1 MALQSKDEF
10 LVHRQGSVGNLSP
23 NGYFKLSYEKL
34 KEEIQVPLAI
44 QETDIAIGTPGLM
57 YPGPS
62 LRYSASGQLDVDFPT
77 SLRFIDILTEDDPQP
92 LTYIDHQSGDFYLVS
107 IPENETITISS
118 AFWPGI
124 DGTEDLSVNS
134 QPKAQGTVYR
144 ATTGLYEGFGG
155 IANVE
160 VDLINHTSDIATGL
174 VINVNIYQ
182 GSMRWET
189 ISIVNGGVN
198 FVDNDVIEYKSTL
211 SGAAGAFFK
220 VLTDGNGAVVDLTP
234 VVSPDPDDLDGDY
247 YSETAG
253 FGFQMP
259 LEISGR
265 IDNAN
270 TRAKSGI
277 GQDLKVNLEVKDGK
291 IKSVSLSPYS
301 QHNNYRNGD
310 TLVVNNGIGVE
321 GDGLIEVI
329 VLTDNV
335 GYVFANNGDKVI
347 YKGATTLEPARWLLV
362 PVSGDSKAIVGI
374 SAEDLPRVT
383 DDVTGEYIFYNPGKA
398 LKLGND
404 AANKVATIAIRV
416 AHYEYNTIGNTAELN
431 AVNSYAGFI
440 LPAEKEKLST
450 VAFGA
455 TPGSVN
461 SVEADPAVD
470 LYNGQ
475 KYSVI
480 EVTNLSTSAGDE
492 VFLNIRKT
500 EIGKFGTVMMT
511 SNDDWKSLIVSKA
524 YIATQTNVP
533 LGALP
538 SADDLA
544 EYLMPRN
551 ISSLRKLY

>member
-10 LVHRQGSVGNLSP
+10 LVHRQGSLGNQSP

-44 QETDIAIGTPGLM
+44 QETDIALGAPGLM

-77 SLRFIDILTEDDPQP
+77 SLRFIDIITEDNQP
-92 LTYIDHQSGDFYLVS
+92 PLEYISHNSGDFYLVS
-107 IPENETITISS
+107 IPESETITLTSDL
-118 AFWPGI
+118 WPGI
-124 DGTEDLSVNS
+124 GGTEDLSVND
-134 QPKAQGTVYR
+134 QPKAPGTEYR

-155 IANVE
+155 LANAE
-160 VDLINHTSDIATGL
+160 VDLINHTSTIATGL

-182 GSMRWET
+182 GSMRLDT
-189 ISIVNGGVN
+189 INIIDGGVN

-211 SGAAGAFFK
+211 SGAAGAFFR
-220 VLTDGNGAVVDLTP
+220 VLTDGNGAVVDMFA
-234 VVSPDPDDLDGDY
+234 VVSPDDLIDDDY
-247 YSETAG
+247 FSETAG

-259 LEISGR
+259 LEIAGR

-277 GQDLKVNLEVKDGK
+277 GQDLRVNLEVKDGK
-291 IKSVSLSPYS
+291 IKRVSLSPYS

-329 VLTDNV
+329 ILTDNV
-335 GYVFANNGDKVI
+335 SYVFANNGDKVV
-347 YKGATTLEPARWLLV
+347 YKGATTIEPARWLLI
-362 PVSGDSKAIVGI
+362 PVSGNDQAIIGLKADDVG
-374 SAEDLPRVT
+374 RVN
-383 DDVTGEYIFYNPGKA
+383 DPVTGEYVFYNPGLA
-398 LKLGND
+398 LSLGKDTANKLG
-404 AANKVATIAIRV
+404 TIAVKV
-416 AHYEYNTIGNTAELN
+416 AHYEYNTTGNTGQLN
-431 AVNSYAGFI
+431 PINSYAGFI
-440 LPAEKEKLST
+440 LPEEKEKLST

-455 TPGSVN
+455 TPGAIN
-461 SVEADPAVD
+461 SVEAEPAVD

-480 EVTNLSTSAGDE
+480 EVTNSPTSAGDE

-500 EIGKFGTVMMT
+500 EVGKFGTVMMT
-511 SNDDWKSLIVSKA
+511 SNDDWKNLIVAKA
-524 YIATQTNVP
+524 SVATQTNVP